1 MAIELVTGRAG
12 TPHIS
17 SADDRAYNAYTDGS
31 GRYLL
36 HGGGCTMQSAN
47 NAHLAPAE
55 FLVDGAHVR
64 ITGLGEDVAIDNG
77 ASSYKRIDIV
87 ALHYSSTGGGDTIV
101 ETMAL
106 EVVKGTPADSDPVEP
121 DMPSTGS
128 LLDGATDTYIPL
140 YRIAIDGL
148 TPGTPELMLD
158 EYDKSRVKLYGDATD
173 VQIGSE
179 TSDGQN
185 VFIGVTSPTGSRRLL
200 GYDDRI
206 VFYDGGENEALY
218 ELMAPF
224 KLLWSGTWTK
234 GTITAEGLSNYNM
247 VVFIVLTD
255 NGTSKSPSLVL
266 GLRQLGIK
274 DSEFVAFSND
284 AWDLN
289 LAASSAQ
296 TAMKVIVS
304 GDELTYPK
312 VFSRLNAENDFVYLF
327 SGITHIY
334 GVM

>member
-55 FLVDGAHVR
+55 FLIDGAHVR
-64 ITGLGEDVAIDNG
+64 ITGLGEDVTIDNG

-106 EVVKGTPADSDPVEP
+106 EVVKGTPADSDPAEP

-128 LLDGATDTYIPL
+128 LLDGVTDTYIPL

-158 EYDKSRVKLYGDATD
+158 KYAGGLPSGGEAGYVLKKASATDGDAEWVRSWIEENEGRTELSWQGQGMGGMVGEELWSGRANAGAKVSGIKNLD
-173 VQIGSE
+173 KYNWVGVEFSSSGNPTAKHVAPTHVDRD
-179 TSDGQN
+179 TSDGSIQ
-185 VFIGVTSPTGSRRLL
+185 
-200 GYDDRI
+200 
-206 VFYDGGENEALY
+206 
-218 ELMAPF
+218 
-224 KLLWSGTWTK
+224 
-234 GTITAEGLSNYNM
+234 ITAIQGNSVRDSSKTQMWVNAIYL
-247 VVFIVLTD
+247 
-255 NGTSKSPSLVL
+255 NGTESDMNVKAA
-266 GLRQLGIK
+266 
-274 DSEFVAFSND
+274 SEFWVAVPVGSATNV
-284 AWDLN
+284 
-289 LAASSAQ
+289 SSSVNGTTVQ
-296 TAMKVIVS
+296 ITKII
-304 GDELTYPK
+304 
-312 VFSRLNAENDFVYLF
+312 
-327 SGITHIY
+327 GIL
-334 GVM
+334 